1 MDFAFIA
8 KKRPALNNGLAK
20 KRADLDTITSR
31 DPPQTDQPRE
41 SPFMDFSPSTI
52 LVIAD
57 ALTTRSRLCQILNQA
72 GYSNVLAAA
81 SEQQALAT
89 LSSFEENQEN
99 TEGRGGG
106 MDLIIVD
113 LGQSEMAGVATF
125 LKLKAAPQTAEIP
138 VIMVTAANKSAPLI
152 DALAQEDID
161 YVTRPVEQLELLA
174 RVKKTLQLKKEI
186 EQRQELVQELAAA
199 NKRVQDATLIDP
211 LTGLANRRA
220 FDDFLE
226 REWRRCRRQQQNI
239 TLCLMDI
246 DFFKSYNKNYGHSQG
261 DACLKKVA
269 VILRTIVKRP
279 GDLVARYSG
288 KEFALLL
295 SATTESG
302 GCAVATRVME
312 AVAARNIPHAHSPIS
327 DRITLSCGVAMLVP
341 KAATAVHDLLTQ
353 ANHALYQAKKMGHN
367 RITCPSLKG
376 HPLR

>member
-1 MDFAFIA
+1 
-8 KKRPALNNGLAK
+8 
-20 KRADLDTITSR
+20 
-31 DPPQTDQPRE
+31 
-41 SPFMDFSPSTI
+41 MDFSPSTI

-57 ALTTRSRLCQILNQA
+57 HLTSRSRLCQILNQA
-72 GYSNVLAAA
+72 GYSNVLGAD

-89 LSSFEENQEN
+89 LSSFLENQEN
-99 TEGRGGG
+99 KEGTGAGV
-106 MDLIIVD
+106 DLIIVD
-113 LGQSEMAGVATF
+113 LGDPEMAGVATF
-125 LKLKAAPQTAEIP
+125 RKLKGASQTAEIP
-138 VIMVTAANKSAPLI
+138 VIMVTAASKGAPLV
-152 DALAQEDID
+152 DALAQEDMD
-161 YVTRPVEQLELLA
+161 YVTRPVEQLELLS
-174 RVKKTLQLKKEI
+174 RVKKALQLKKEI
-186 EQRQELVQELAAA
+186 EQRKELAQKLAEA
-199 NKRVQDATLIDP
+199 NKRVQGAALIDP

-226 REWRRCRRQQQNI
+226 LEWRRCRRQQQNI
-239 TLCLMDI
+239 TLCQVDI

-269 VILRTIVKRP
+269 AILLTIVKRP

-295 SATTESG
+295 SATTDSG

-367 RITCPSLKG
+367 RIICPALKE